1 MIHKRIK
8 THFDKNVFISFLVL
22 VIFGLGLLSF
32 RLNSKVD
39 CSNVDFEM
47 IAESYTTADLIEFK
61 SIDPSGV
68 EWEWDFGK
76 GIPKKYRSNVVH
88 QFTKEGTY
96 TVSLKMN
103 GQCGVTKQI
112 EISKPKDLIVPELIP
127 NIILPEYVR
136 VGQEV
141 EFSNDSE
148 FAESWQWSF
157 GESMTIDGNNRKEKY
172 VYKSPGE
179 KTVLLVVNGDRRHEA
194 KQRITVLPEKK
205 SRKRR
210 ASITRVDPIE
220 TVLQDQIRDKPK
232 AEDKAA
238 ADAEQRKK
246 EEVANRIEVSNDDMQ
261 QMFISYSGRNL
272 DDISIRKYFCYSN
285 IPVFNKT
292 GNRFTVS
299 QFFKEIRDVNKLEIK
314 SIKMIKDKKTGCV
327 KSMTIDMRTKKGLF
341 WKTF

>member
-1 MIHKRIK
+1 MNHKRIK
-8 THFDKNVFISFLVL
+8 THFDKNVYISFLVL
-22 VIFGLGLLSF
+22 MIFGLGLLSF

-39 CSNVDFEM
+39 CSHVDFEM
-47 IAESYTTADLIEFK
+47 IADSYTTADLIEFK
-61 SIDPSGV
+61 STDPSGV
-68 EWEWDFGK
+68 EWEWDFGQ
-76 GIPKKYRSNVVH
+76 GIPKKYRSNVLH

-103 GQCGVTKQI
+103 GQCEATKQI
-112 EISKPKDLIVPELIP
+112 VITKEKDLVDPALIP
-127 NIILPEYVR
+127 NIILPKYVR

-148 FAESWQWSF
+148 FAKSWQWSF
-157 GESMTIDGNNRKEKY
+157 GESMAIDGNKRTEKY
-172 VYKSPGE
+172 VYKTPGE

-210 ASITRVDPIE
+210 ASITRIDPIE
-220 TVLQDQIRDKPK
+220 TVLQEQIRDKPK
-232 AEDKAA
+232 AEEKAA
-238 ADAEQRKK
+238 EEAEKKK
-246 EEVANRIEVSNDDMQ
+246 EEEVAKRIEVSTDDMQ
-261 QMFISYSGRNL
+261 QMLMAYSSRSL
-272 DDISIRKYFCYSN
+272 DDISIRNYFCYSN

-299 QFFKEIRDVNKLEIK
+299 QFFKEIRDVNKLEIN

-327 KSMTIDMRTKKGLF
+327 KSMTVDMRTKKGLF
-341 WKTF
+341 WKNF